1 MAGVG
6 RGFALAGVMRAMR
19 AVLFGAL
26 LGALAGGVWPAWGEV
41 LRPVQGKVA
50 ARELTVVNGG
60 KRPVFQLRVS
70 PSDAE
75 QWGEDRL
82 GEATILPGGRF
93 RVPLGRIAAC
103 LFDVQV
109 IYDNLGQEE
118 RRSVDVCRSRALS
131 FDGAGVVLPP
141 DPFAAARRVV
151 MANRAGRVIQQ
162 VFVSPPSAEQWGD
175 DVVPGQGIAPG
186 ATGEVS
192 YRGGC
197 VVDMRVVFD
206 NRAAEE
212 RRNVDVCRIA
222 GVTIRPGW
230 TTADEVQPAPA
241 AGQED
246 VTLLNRTGLAIT
258 ELYLRPQG
266 AGERTAEEE
275 GGADML
281 GNDVLPAGGRM
292 VVPFSR
298 GVACRFVARMFHGG
312 DRGQSEQRDI
322 DLCRTPMI
330 RLGKAQDPG

>member
-1 MAGVG
+1 
-6 RGFALAGVMRAMR
+6 
-19 AVLFGAL
+19 
-26 LGALAGGVWPAWGEV
+26 
-41 LRPVQGKVA
+41 
-50 ARELTVVNGG
+50 
-60 KRPVFQLRVS
+60 
-70 PSDAE
+70 
-75 QWGEDRL
+75 
-82 GEATILPGGRF
+82 
-93 RVPLGRIAAC
+93 
-103 LFDVQV
+103 
-109 IYDNLGQEE
+109 
-118 RRSVDVCRSRALS
+118 
-131 FDGAGVVLPP
+131 
-141 DPFAAARRVV
+141 
-151 MANRAGRVIQQ
+151 
-162 VFVSPPSAEQWGD
+162 
-175 DVVPGQGIAPG
+175 
-186 ATGEVS
+186 
-192 YRGGC
+192 
-197 VVDMRVVFD
+197 MRVGFD

-212 RRNVDVCRIA
+212 RRPVEVCRLA